1 MHKRLLESKWI
12 QTWTMA
18 IHIEEGEWS
27 LDPGPSR
34 LKLVCEV
41 KVSNPHT
48 THGLIFMFLD
58 YGSKKRVK

>member
-1 MHKRLLESKWI
+1 
-12 QTWTMA
+12 MA

-27 LDPGPSR
+27 LDPGPSG